1 MQTEIDTAEVDV
13 DHVPRG
19 QLVHW
24 SMEVAPSA
32 FDHVPASHALQ
43 LEAPSNSCH
52 VPALQGT
59 HEVAPEMLEYV
70 PPPQLPQTFE
80 VEAPSK
86 ADHVLVESMEFV
98 PCTLPLW
105 RVAYKQLEY
114 LK

>member
-1 MQTEIDTAEVDV
+1 MQTEVDDAEVDV

-24 SMEVAPSA
+24 SILVAPSA

-43 LEAPSNSCH
+43 LDAPSDSCH
-52 VPALQGT
+52 VPAMQDT

-70 PPPQLPQTFE
+70 PAAQLPQTSE

-86 ADHVLVESMEFV
+86 VDHV
-98 PCTLPLW
+98 PGPHP
-105 RVAYKQLEY
+105 
-114 LK
+114 